1 MFERG
6 KLTVV
11 IGDSG
16 AGKEYVVECYEKN
29 RINVFINYENPPK
42 KSFATTTHLHLHIYL
57 FSRQIFSNAFSQKHL
72 SNNYCYY

>member
-42 KSFATTTHLHLHIYL
+42 NHLQLLLIYICISIYL
-57 FSRQIFSNAFSQKHL
+57 VDKYFQMLLGKSIFQIIKA
-72 SNNYCYY
+72 C